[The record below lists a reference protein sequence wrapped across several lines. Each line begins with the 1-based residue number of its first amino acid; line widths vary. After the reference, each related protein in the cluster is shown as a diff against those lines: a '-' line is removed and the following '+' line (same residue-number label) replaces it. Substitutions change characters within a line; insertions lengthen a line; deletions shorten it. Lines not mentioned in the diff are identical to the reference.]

1 MSTRGLPLSHI
12 STNLAKSALSHRGD
26 GQQPSHRVLQATASL
41 KHVDKMEKTHENS
54 HEQEEQ
60 PSFLEV
66 ATHLHHVDLNEV
78 EQRHEAAAHQHS
90 DIDVNLLEA
99 VDHLHHLE
107 AEVSNDGQPRAIEE
121 VLKVAERRS
130 QIALEYATDALADAE
145 RVFRQS
151 VAALAD
157 LDGPGDGPHWDHI
170 DEIDGDDGTIHS
182 REVQPEPHQP
192 PLGQLSGKQE
202 QQQEDEAVVRD
213 AAATKLGAA
222 ARGRSAR
229 KLLAT
234 EKKNAQIK
242 GEVSKEVSAAVEAKR
257 AEAKAMQEAA
267 QKQLEAARAAVASAH
282 DKLKS
287 IQKQQ
292 QALAAKRRS
301 VSDEEWYK
309 IQEAL
314 RVAAEER
321 RKKEEAKRL
330 EMEAEEAARLEAE
343 REDADRLAMDAGRR
357 QAEDNA
363 VKRSRGGLVASGM
376 ATARAMTTRTRR
388 APKAE
393 TTDASSSQADQPQ
406 PGTTKQ
412 RSFTT
417 RKRSIM
423 GGGRSGS
430 IMGAVGGLLS
440 FRGGGGGNRNSRGSQ
455 QNNMGKISEG
465 GEGDA

>member
-41 KHVDKMEKTHENS
+41 KHVDKMEKTHE
-54 HEQEEQ
+54 QEEQ

-90 DIDVNLLEA
+90 DIDINLLEA

-157 LDGPGDGPHWDHI
+157 LDGPDDGPHWDHI

-182 REVQPEPHQP
+182 REVQPEPHHHQ
-192 PLGQLSGKQE
+192 PLGQPSGKQE
-202 QQQEDEAVVRD
+202 QQKEDEAVVRD

-376 ATARAMTTRTRR
+376 ATARAMTTRARR

-393 TTDASSSQADQPQ
+393 TTATESSSQADQPQ
-406 PGTTKQ
+406 PETTKQ

-440 FRGGGGGNRNSRGSQ
+440 FRGGGGGGNRNSRGSQ
-455 QNNMGKISEG
+455 QNNMGKISED